1 MYDSGNLVNF
11 FHPTSPHL
19 AIPLMAFTAEA
30 HDIQRFGLVVRR
42 QLAVIGTE
50 DRESVVAPRTLH
62 IYIVRIPV
70 VVVVGLGSP
79 FWFGVYILVVVLVLA
94 ANSPTT
100 AEDHNSRPLYIV

>member
-1 MYDSGNLVNF
+1 
-11 FHPTSPHL
+11 
-19 AIPLMAFTAEA
+19 MAFTAEA
-30 HDIQRFGLVVRR
+30 HDIQRFGLVVR

-62 IYIVRIPV
+62 TYIVRVPVV

-79 FWFGVYILVVVLVLA
+79 FWFGVYILVVLVLA

>member
-42 QLAVIGTE
+42 QLAVIGTLKTA
-50 DRESVVAPRTLH
+50 RASSRRVH
-62 IYIVRIPV
+62 YIY
-70 VVVVGLGSP
+70 
-79 FWFGVYILVVVLVLA
+79 
-94 ANSPTT
+94 T
-100 AEDHNSRPLYIV
+100 